1 MLNAFFGSNTFISNT
16 RLIFD
21 SKLKQSQVSKG
32 TRKIDIIKPKIYTMQ
47 KRHKTSILNLGCLY
61 H

>member
-32 TRKIDIIKPKIYTMQ
+32 TRKIDIISQRFTLCKNGTKHQ
-47 KRHKTSILNLGCLY
+47 F
-61 H
+61 